1 MDDIK
6 SGTLDQLTYLRNMKA
21 RREEIIRLIDEQGKL
36 NQELVDRI
44 NGAVTMTELE
54 DIYRPYRPKRRTRA
68 TIAREKGLEPLAD
81 LLLAQELMEGDV
93 MEISASYIDLEKEVT
108 TAEEALEGAMDI
120 VAEILSDDA
129 DLRKAIR
136 STP

>member
-1 MDDIK
+1 M
-6 SGTLDQLTYLRNMKA
+6 
-21 RREEIIRLIDEQGKL
+21 
-36 NQELVDRI
+36 
-44 NGAVTMTELE
+44 
-54 DIYRPYRPKRRTRA
+54 
-68 TIAREKGLEPLAD
+68 
-81 LLLAQELMEGDV
+81 LAQELMEGDV

-136 STP
+136 EYTFDHGILEVRGDPEEQSVYEMYYEYSEAVKPDCTPQDLGH